1 MQTQIQIE
9 KNLLQVARTIRKELK
24 KLLGVSAKPRNAICG
39 LFERALD
46 DWHGEFIYDSMTCL
60 KDIMQLWPDGTGCRV
75 FPIPA
80 SRADR
85 SKRAAAEAYVD
96 LPHWE
101 GEQLELRL
109 ELLDYIIEQLEGT
122 SNASK

>member
-1 MQTQIQIE
+1 MQTQTQIE
-9 KNLLQVARTIRKELK
+9 ENLLRVARTIRKELK

-39 LFERALD
+39 LFDRTLCY
-46 DWHGEFIYDSMTCL
+46 GEFYYDSMTCL
-60 KDIMQLWPDGTGCRV
+60 KDIMQSWPGGTGCRV
-75 FPIPA
+75 FPVPA
-80 SRADR
+80 SRANR

-109 ELLDYIIEQLEGT
+109 ELLDYIIEQLED
-122 SNASK
+122 SINASK